1 MGMFLLP
8 GEVHH
13 KMDTLRSKFFWRGD
27 IERFKYHMMRW
38 DNVCLPKDY
47 GGLGILNSKILN
59 ESLLLKWIWRIY
71 NADEKDLCCN
81 LLREKYLRTRP
92 LAKCS
97 RTGGSQFWRGI
108 QKVKDRFYMGASF
121 SVGNGENTRFWIDT
135 WLGEVPLKVKF
146 SKLFGCCRSKES
158 LVSDCWKQFE
168 WVVSFRRTFG
178 MAETQEWNHLL
189 QELEGIQPTNNP
201 DRVIWKL
208 EKKGH
213 YTTKSMYRFITFGGV
228 IDRRFRKIWKNRMPL
243 KLRVFV
249 WQALHN
255 RLQTGVVLKKMKW
268 KGDDKCPLCNKP
280 ETVDHIFFPVC
291 DCFFCLGVL

>member
-1 MGMFLLP
+1 MMGMFLLP

-108 QKVKDRFYMGASF
+108 QKVKDCFYMGASF
-121 SVGNGENTRFWIDT
+121 SVGNGENTRFWIVT
-135 WLGEVPLKVKF
+135 WLGEVL
-146 SKLFGCCRSKES
+146 SK
-158 LVSDCWKQFE
+158 
-168 WVVSFRRTFG
+168 
-178 MAETQEWNHLL
+178 
-189 QELEGIQPTNNP
+189 
-201 DRVIWKL
+201 
-208 EKKGH
+208 
-213 YTTKSMYRFITFGGV
+213 
-228 IDRRFRKIWKNRMPL
+228 
-243 KLRVFV
+243 
-249 WQALHN
+249 
-255 RLQTGVVLKKMKW
+255 
-268 KGDDKCPLCNKP
+268 
-280 ETVDHIFFPVC
+280 
-291 DCFFCLGVL
+291 